1 MSNKNLTRRD
11 FNALSAAAMGGIL
24 AAGAIGCTGGAKPAA
39 TPPAGDQTSSNG
51 DSSSEETSTVAKH
64 ACRGLNECKGQGKT
78 GENDC
83 AGSGQCA
90 AKSIHHVCAGHNDC
104 KNQGGC
110 GDTPGANECA
120 GKGGCAVPMEGSMWE
135 KARKLF
141 EERMEE
147 KGVEVHPA
155 PAA

>member
-1 MSNKNLTRRD
+1 MSKKNLTRRD
-11 FNALSAAAMGGIL
+11 FTALSAAAMGGIL
-24 AAGAIGCTGGAKPAA
+24 AAGAIGCDSGTKPA
-39 TPPAGDQTSSNG
+39 PVSPADDQ
-51 DSSSEETSTVAKH
+51 SSSEGDGSSDETSTVAKH
-64 ACRGLNECKGQGKT
+64 ACRGLNECKGKGKT
-78 GENDC
+78 GENQC
-83 AGSGQCA
+83 AGAGECA
-90 AKSIHHVCAGHNDC
+90 TAASHVCAGHNGC

-141 EERMEE
+141 EERMKEE
-147 KGVEVHPA
+147 GVEVNPA